1 MISLLFLS
9 LEEVGEKRFLLALQ
23 PICDRENCPLSPTLM
38 VQPLQKAL
46 VMGCHGGG
54 VQPKRPPWLPAWDKL
69 LAEEEMQDMR
79 A

>member
-54 VQPKRPPWLPAWDKL
+54 GGCATKETT
-69 LAEEEMQDMR
+69 LASSMG
-79 A
+79 